1 MKHTNK
7 PESENNK
14 IRQLL
19 EIMHR
24 LRAECPWDARQ
35 THESLRPYLLE
46 EAYEVLESIESKDWD
61 DLAGELGDLL
71 LQIIFHCEIA
81 SEKERFDFAD
91 VVGLISKKLIER
103 HPHVFGKEDL
113 HSAEQVQENWEHS
126 KIINEKRRSL
136 LSGIPKSAPALLQA
150 RRLQEK
156 AATVGFDWPEVK
168 PVMKKIE
175 EEIGELKEAVKKE
188 HQPDI
193 EHELGDLLFSIV
205 NLSRHLKINAEDA
218 LRQTNKKFVERFQF
232 IEKHFDGDP
241 KKMKSQSLEAL
252 DELWEKSKQVIK
264 K

>member
-1 MKHTNK
+1 MKQTNI
-7 PESENNK
+7 PESEN
-14 IRQLL
+14 ITMERLL
-19 EIMHR
+19 DIMHR
-24 LRAECPWDARQ
+24 LRAECPWDAKQ

-46 EAYEVLESIESKDWD
+46 EAYEVLESIESKDWN

-103 HPHVFGKEDL
+103 HPHVFGKKDL

-126 KIINEKRRSL
+126 KIINEKRHSL

-168 PVMKKIE
+168 PVLEKIE
-175 EEIGELKEAVKKE
+175 EEIGELKEAVE
-188 HQPDI
+188 QDHQPDI
-193 EHELGDLLFSIV
+193 EDELGDLLFSIV
-205 NLSRHLKINAEDA
+205 NLSRHLKVNAEDA
-218 LRQTNKKFVERFQF
+218 LRQTNKKFIKRFQY

-241 KKMKSQSLEAL
+241 KSMKSRSLQTL
-252 DELWEKSKQVIK
+252 DDLWEESKKVIK